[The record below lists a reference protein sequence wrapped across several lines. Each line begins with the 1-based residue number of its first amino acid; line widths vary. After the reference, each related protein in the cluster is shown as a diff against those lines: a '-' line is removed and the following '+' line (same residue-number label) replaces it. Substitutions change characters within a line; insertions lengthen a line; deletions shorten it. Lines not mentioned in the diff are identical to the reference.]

1 MTRIL
6 HIKSGQMVQV
16 LKDKGK
22 EIQILS
28 NDGEVMTLPA
38 EEFDRKATAP
48 TPAAPRKKKEEEELT
63 FKEDGTIA

>member
-1 MTRIL
+1 MTKIL

-38 EEFDRKATAP
+38 EEFDKKATAP
-48 TPAAPRKKKEEEELT
+48 TPVISKKKDEDELK